1 MANNKKVVQR
11 GCAKRS
17 LAKAKTHRKNK
28 SVKQRGGDLHKMY
41 NYNNLQVDPQRMITM
56 DKGTVQT
63 GGKGTDHKGT
73 DHKGTDHK
81 GTDYK
86 GTDHKGTDYKG
97 TDHKGTD
104 HKGTDHKGTDHKG
117 TDHKGTDHKGTLY
130 KGKGGKHRH
139 SRKYYKRGGAL
150 NFSAVENAV
159 HQATT
164 AQMFNNPLSIQTNRQ
179 VPAYI

>member
-17 LAKAKTHRKNK
+17 LNNITARQKRKSRSR

-41 NYNNLQVDPQRMITM
+41 NYNNLQVDPQRMMTM

-63 GGKGTDHKGT
+63 GGYKTGG
-73 DHKGTDHK
+73 K

-86 GTDHKGTDYKG
+86 GTSGYK
-97 TDHKGTD
+97 TE
-104 HKGTDHKGTDHKG
+104 
-117 TDHKGTDHKGTLY
+117 TLY

-150 NFSAVENAV
+150 SYSVVENAV

-164 AQMFNNPLSIQTNRQ
+164 SQMFNRPLSIQTNIQ

>member
-17 LAKAKTHRKNK
+17 SNNITARQRRKTRSR

-41 NYNNLQVDPQRMITM
+41 NYNNLQVDPQRMIAM

-63 GGKGTDHKGT
+63 GSQTGGKGTE
-73 DHKGTDHK
+73 
-81 GTDYK
+81 
-86 GTDHKGTDYKG
+86 
-97 TDHKGTD
+97 
-104 HKGTDHKGTDHKG
+104 
-117 TDHKGTDHKGTLY
+117 TLY

-150 NFSAVENAV
+150 SYSVVENLV
-159 HQATT
+159 HKATT
-164 AQMFNNPLSIQTNRQ
+164 VPMFNSTSSVQTNMQ
-179 VPAYI
+179 VPAYV

>member
-17 LAKAKTHRKNK
+17 SNNITARQRRKSRSR

-41 NYNNLQVDPQRMITM
+41 NYNNLQVDPQRMIAM

-63 GGKGTDHKGT
+63 GGKGTDY
-73 DHKGTDHK
+73 K

-86 GTDHKGTDYKG
+86 GTDYKG
-97 TDHKGTD
+97 TSGYKTE
-104 HKGTDHKGTDHKG
+104 
-117 TDHKGTDHKGTLY
+117 TLY

-139 SRKYYKRGGAL
+139 SRKYYKRGGGAL
-150 NFSAVENAV
+150 NFSAVENLV
-159 HQATT
+159 HKATT
-164 AQMFNNPLSIQTNRQ
+164 APMFNSTSSVQTNMQ
-179 VPAYI
+179 VPAYV

>member
-1 MANNKKVVQR
+1 MSRALPIFGRKRELFFSEEQYIMANNKKGGIVQR

-17 LAKAKTHRKNK
+17 SNNITARQKRKIRSR

-41 NYNNLQVDPQRMITM
+41 NYNSLQVDPQRMMTM

-63 GGKGTDHKGT
+63 GGKGIIQTGGSKTGGKGT
-73 DHKGTDHK
+73 LYKGTLYN

-86 GTDHKGTDYKG
+86 GT
-97 TDHKGTD
+97 
-104 HKGTDHKGTDHKG
+104 
-117 TDHKGTDHKGTLY
+117 
-130 KGKGGKHRH
+130 GGKHRH

-164 AQMFNNPLSIQTNRQ
+164 VPMFNNTTSVQPNTQ

>member
-17 LAKAKTHRKNK
+17 SNNITSRQRRKTRSR

-41 NYNNLQVDPQRMITM
+41 NYNSLQVDPQRMITM

-63 GGKGTDHKGT
+63 GGKGTE
-73 DHKGTDHK
+73 
-81 GTDYK
+81 
-86 GTDHKGTDYKG
+86 
-97 TDHKGTD
+97 
-104 HKGTDHKGTDHKG
+104 
-117 TDHKGTDHKGTLY
+117 TLY

-150 NFSAVENAV
+150 NYSALENAV

-164 AQMFNNPLSIQTNRQ
+164 APMFNTASIQTNTQ
-179 VPAYI
+179 VPAYV

>member
-1 MANNKKVVQR
+1 MSRALPIFGRKRELFFSEEQYIMANNKKGGIVQR

-17 LAKAKTHRKNK
+17 SNNITARQKRKIRSR

-41 NYNNLQVDPQRMITM
+41 NYNSLQVDPQRMMTM
-56 DKGTVQT
+56 DKGTVQTGGKGTVQT

-81 GTDYK
+81 GTD
-86 GTDHKGTDYKG
+86 
-97 TDHKGTD
+97 
-104 HKGTDHKGTDHKG
+104 
-117 TDHKGTDHKGTLY
+117 HKGTLY
-130 KGKGGKHRH
+130 KGTGGKHRH

-150 NFSAVENAV
+150 NFSAVDNLV

-164 AQMFNNPLSIQTNRQ
+164 VPMLNNTTSIQTNIQ
-179 VPAYI
+179 PPAYV

>member
-17 LAKAKTHRKNK
+17 SNNITSRQRRKTRSR

-41 NYNNLQVDPQRMITM
+41 NYNSLQVDPQRMITM

-73 DHKGTDHK
+73 GGSKTE
-81 GTDYK
+81 
-86 GTDHKGTDYKG
+86 
-97 TDHKGTD
+97 
-104 HKGTDHKGTDHKG
+104 
-117 TDHKGTDHKGTLY
+117 TLY

-139 SRKYYKRGGAL
+139 SRKYYKRHGGGAL

-164 AQMFNNPLSIQTNRQ
+164 APMFSNTTSVQPNTQP
-179 VPAYI
+179 PAYV

>member
-17 LAKAKTHRKNK
+17 SNNITARQRRKSRSR

-41 NYNNLQVDPQRMITM
+41 NYNNLQVDPQRMMTM

-63 GGKGTDHKGT
+63 GSQTGG
-73 DHKGTDHK
+73 
-81 GTDYK
+81 YK
-86 GTDHKGTDYKG
+86 TLQTE
-97 TDHKGTD
+97 
-104 HKGTDHKGTDHKG
+104 
-117 TDHKGTDHKGTLY
+117 TLY

-150 NFSAVENAV
+150 SYSAVENAV

-164 AQMFNNPLSIQTNRQ
+164 SQMFNSPLSIQTNTQ
-179 VPAYI
+179 VPAHV

>member
-1 MANNKKVVQR
+1 MANNKKSVQR
-11 GCAKRS
+11 GCAKRSDRKRSDRKRS

-41 NYNNLQVDPQRMITM
+41 NYNNLQVDPQRMIEM

-73 DHKGTDHK
+73 
-81 GTDYK
+81 
-86 GTDHKGTDYKG
+86 
-97 TDHKGTD
+97 
-104 HKGTDHKGTDHKG
+104 
-117 TDHKGTDHKGTLY
+117 
-130 KGKGGKHRH
+130 GGKHRH

-150 NFSAVENAV
+150 NFSTVENAV

-164 AQMFNNPLSIQTNRQ
+164 APMINNTSFIQTNMR
-179 VPAYI
+179 VPAHV

>member
-17 LAKAKTHRKNK
+17 LNNITARHRRKTRSR

-41 NYNNLQVDPQRMITM
+41 NYNNLQVDPQRMIAM
-56 DKGTVQT
+56 DKGTLQT
-63 GGKGTDHKGT
+63 GGYKTGDYKTG
-73 DHKGTDHK
+73 GE

-86 GTDHKGTDYKG
+86 GTSGYK
-97 TDHKGTD
+97 TE
-104 HKGTDHKGTDHKG
+104 
-117 TDHKGTDHKGTLY
+117 TLY

-150 NFSAVENAV
+150 NYSAMENLV
-159 HQATT
+159 HKATT
-164 AQMFNNPLSIQTNRQ
+164 APMFNSTSSVQTNMQ
-179 VPAYI
+179 VPAYV

>member
-17 LAKAKTHRKNK
+17 LNNITARQRRKTRSR

-41 NYNNLQVDPQRMITM
+41 NYNNLQVDPQRMIAM

-63 GGKGTDHKGT
+63 GGYKTGGKGTLQTSG
-73 DHKGTDHK
+73 
-81 GTDYK
+81 YK
-86 GTDHKGTDYKG
+86 TE
-97 TDHKGTD
+97 
-104 HKGTDHKGTDHKG
+104 
-117 TDHKGTDHKGTLY
+117 TLY

-150 NFSAVENAV
+150 NFSAVENLV
-159 HQATT
+159 HKATT
-164 AQMFNNPLSIQTNRQ
+164 APMFNSTSSVQTNMQ
-179 VPAYI
+179 VPAYV

>member
-1 MANNKKVVQR
+1 MTDNKKGGIVQR

-17 LAKAKTHRKNK
+17 SNNITSRQRRKTRSR

-56 DKGTVQT
+56 DKGTLQTGGKGTLQT

-73 DHKGTDHK
+73 DHKGT
-81 GTDYK
+81 
-86 GTDHKGTDYKG
+86 
-97 TDHKGTD
+97 
-104 HKGTDHKGTDHKG
+104 
-117 TDHKGTDHKGTLY
+117 LY
-130 KGKGGKHRH
+130 KGSGGKHRH

-150 NFSAVENAV
+150 NYSALENAV

-164 AQMFNNPLSIQTNRQ
+164 APMFNTASIQTNTQ
-179 VPAYI
+179 VPAYV

>member
-1 MANNKKVVQR
+1 MSRALPIFGRKRELFFSEEQYIMANNKKGGIVQR

-17 LAKAKTHRKNK
+17 SNNITARQKRKIRSR

-41 NYNNLQVDPQRMITM
+41 NYNSLQVDPQRMMTM
-56 DKGTVQT
+56 DKGIIQT
-63 GGKGTDHKGT
+63 GGSKTGGAQTLQTGTH
-73 DHKGTDHK
+73 
-81 GTDYK
+81 YK
-86 GTDHKGTDYKG
+86 GT
-97 TDHKGTD
+97 
-104 HKGTDHKGTDHKG
+104 
-117 TDHKGTDHKGTLY
+117 
-130 KGKGGKHRH
+130 GGKHRH

-164 AQMFNNPLSIQTNRQ
+164 VPMFNNTTSVQPNTQ

>member
-1 MANNKKVVQR
+1 MSRALPIFGRKRELFFSEEQYIMANNKKGGIVQR

-17 LAKAKTHRKNK
+17 SNNITARQKRKIRSR

-41 NYNNLQVDPQRMITM
+41 NYNSLQVDPQRMMTM
-56 DKGTVQT
+56 DKGTTGSQT
-63 GGKGTDHKGT
+63 GGKGIIQTGGSKTGGKGT
-73 DHKGTDHK
+73 LYKGTLYK
-81 GTDYK
+81 GTLYNGTDYK
-86 GTDHKGTDYKG
+86 GT
-97 TDHKGTD
+97 
-104 HKGTDHKGTDHKG
+104 
-117 TDHKGTDHKGTLY
+117 
-130 KGKGGKHRH
+130 GGKHRH

-164 AQMFNNPLSIQTNRQ
+164 VPMFNNTTSVQPNTQ

>member
-17 LAKAKTHRKNK
+17 SNNITSRQRRKTRSR

-41 NYNNLQVDPQRMITM
+41 NYNSLQVDPQRMITM
-56 DKGTVQT
+56 DKGTTGSQTGGKGTDYKGTVQT
-63 GGKGTDHKGT
+63 GGKGTDHKGA
-73 DHKGTDHK
+73 
-81 GTDYK
+81 DYK
-86 GTDHKGTDYKG
+86 GTVQTGGKGTE
-97 TDHKGTD
+97 
-104 HKGTDHKGTDHKG
+104 
-117 TDHKGTDHKGTLY
+117 TLY

-150 NFSAVENAV
+150 NYSALENAV

-164 AQMFNNPLSIQTNRQ
+164 APMFNTASIQTNTQ
-179 VPAYI
+179 VPAYV

>member
-63 GGKGTDHKGT
+63 GGKGTDY
-73 DHKGTDHK
+73 K

-86 GTDHKGTDYKG
+86 GTDYKGTDYKG
-97 TDHKGTD
+97 TDY
-104 HKGTDHKGTDHKG
+104 
-117 TDHKGTDHKGTLY
+117 KGTLY

-150 NFSAVENAV
+150 NFSAVENAI

>member
-17 LAKAKTHRKNK
+17 SNNITARQRRKTRSR

-41 NYNNLQVDPQRMITM
+41 NYNNLQVDPQRMIAM

-63 GGKGTDHKGT
+63 GGKGTD
-73 DHKGTDHK
+73 
-81 GTDYK
+81 YK
-86 GTDHKGTDYKG
+86 GTGGYK
-97 TDHKGTD
+97 TE
-104 HKGTDHKGTDHKG
+104 
-117 TDHKGTDHKGTLY
+117 TLY

-150 NFSAVENAV
+150 SYSAVENAV

-164 AQMFNNPLSIQTNRQ
+164 SQMFNSPLSIQTNTQ
-179 VPAYI
+179 VPAHV

>member
-1 MANNKKVVQR
+1 MSRALPIFGRKRELFFSEEQYIMANNKKGGIVQR

-17 LAKAKTHRKNK
+17 SNNITARQKRKIRSR

-41 NYNNLQVDPQRMITM
+41 NYNSLQVDPQRMMTM
-56 DKGTVQT
+56 DKGTTGSQT
-63 GGKGTDHKGT
+63 GGKGIIQTGGSKTGGKGT
-73 DHKGTDHK
+73 LYKGTLYN

-86 GTDHKGTDYKG
+86 GT
-97 TDHKGTD
+97 
-104 HKGTDHKGTDHKG
+104 
-117 TDHKGTDHKGTLY
+117 
-130 KGKGGKHRH
+130 GGKHRH

-164 AQMFNNPLSIQTNRQ
+164 VPMFNNTTSVQPNTQ